1 VSELKKT
8 PKRKKKPAD
17 ASAPPAVMGAAPAKI
32 KEPAG
37 NLKQREAWFRKRSG
51 DA

>member
-1 VSELKKT
+1 MTDSKK
-8 PKRKKKPAD
+8 PKQKKKPAE
-17 ASAPPAVMGAAPAKI
+17 AAAPPSVTGAAPAKI

-37 NLKQREAWFRKRSG
+37 NLKLREQWFRKRSG